1 MIHLI
6 LQLNTSFV
14 FQYSNIEN
22 YFSTKAS
29 LKQGS
34 LRRVVCHYKKVKVL
48 QFDEVE
54 AKISRKFQISEQ
66 LPSAVRKRSK
76 FLREMVHFRET
87 RSENLGKI
95 LIKRARSCHE
105 FQWKIDESE

>member
-1 MIHLI
+1 ML
-6 LQLNTSFV
+6 
-14 FQYSNIEN
+14 
-22 YFSTKAS
+22 
-29 LKQGS
+29 
-34 LRRVVCHYKKVKVL
+34 CYKNVKVL

-76 FLREMVHFRET
+76 LLIEMVHFRET

-95 LIKRARSCHE
+95 LIKSAKNMYDLARSCRE
-105 FQWKIDESE
+105 FEGKIAGSE